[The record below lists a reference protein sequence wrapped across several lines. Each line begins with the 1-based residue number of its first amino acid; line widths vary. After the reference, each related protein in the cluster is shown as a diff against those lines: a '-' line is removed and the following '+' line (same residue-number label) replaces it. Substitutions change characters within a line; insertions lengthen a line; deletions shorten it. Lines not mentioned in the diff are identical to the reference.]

1 MPTTALTG
9 TILDGRVELDAP
21 ADLPDGTRVRFV
33 PDPLG
38 EDEDDLGP
46 PPDTHDRA
54 TELQIL
60 RESHADAVAGR
71 TRPLDVVMEEIRAK
85 YGFPPKAG
93 G

>member
-1 MPTTALTG
+1 MPATALNG

-46 PPDTHDRA
+46 PPEPYDRE
-54 TELQIL
+54 TELAIL

-71 TRPLDVVMEEIRAK
+71 TRPLDVVMDEIRTK
-85 YGFPPKAG
+85 YGLPSTKRG
-93 G
+93 